1 MENTKIRIPTV
12 FKVSGVSF
20 HKQKVEALSEGD
32 VLSLERDPDNKY
44 DSNAVKILNPEGEM
58 IGFVP
63 KEFNVAIV
71 KKFKKISS
79 VYTLKVK
86 NIHKWEG
93 PTGLEVEF
101 TKVSQNC

>member
-1 MENTKIRIPTV
+1 MENIKVRIPTI
-12 FKVSGVSF
+12 FKVAGVSF

-32 VLSLERDPDNKY
+32 ILTLQKDPNNKY
-44 DSNAVKILNPEGEM
+44 DSNAIKILNNKEEM
-58 IGFVP
+58 VGFVP
-63 KEFNVAIV
+63 KDFNSAII
-71 KKFKKISS
+71 KKFEKVST

-101 TKVSQNC
+101 IKK

>member
-12 FKVSGVSF
+12 FKVAGVSF
-20 HKQKVEALSEGD
+20 HKQKVESLTEGNI
-32 VLSLERDPDNKY
+32 LTLERDPENKY

-63 KEFNVAIV
+63 KEFNSAIV
-71 KKFKKISS
+71 RKFKKVST

-86 NIHKWEG
+86 NIHKWDG

-101 TKVSQNC
+101 TKD

>member
-1 MENTKIRIPTV
+1 MENAKVRIPTI

-20 HKQKVEALSEGD
+20 HKQKVESLSDGD
-32 VLSLERDPDNKY
+32 ILSLERDSENKY

-63 KEFNVAIV
+63 KEFNTAIV
-71 KKFKKISS
+71 RKFKKIST

-86 NIHKWEG
+86 NIHKWDG

-101 TKVSQNC
+101 SKNL

>member
-1 MENTKIRIPTV
+1 
-12 FKVSGVSF
+12 
-20 HKQKVEALSEGD
+20 
-32 VLSLERDPDNKY
+32 
-44 DSNAVKILNPEGEM
+44 M

-63 KEFNVAIV
+63 KEFNTAIV
-71 KKFKKISS
+71 KKFKKIST

-86 NIHKWEG
+86 NIHKWDG

>member
-12 FKVSGVSF
+12 FKVAGVSF
-20 HKQKVEALSEGD
+20 HKQKVESLAEGE

-63 KEFNVAIV
+63 KEFNSAIV
-71 KKFKKISS
+71 RKFKKVST

-86 NIHKWEG
+86 NIHKWDG

-101 TKVSQNC
+101 SKD

>member
-12 FKVSGVSF
+12 FKVAGVSF
-20 HKQKVEALSEGD
+20 HKQKVESLTEGD
-32 VLSLERDPDNKY
+32 ILTLERDPENKY
-44 DSNAVKILNPEGEM
+44 DSNAVKILNSEGEM

-63 KEFNVAIV
+63 KEFNSAIV
-71 KKFKKISS
+71 RKFKKVST

-86 NIHKWEG
+86 NIHKWDG

-101 TKVSQNC
+101 TKD

>member
-1 MENTKIRIPTV
+1 MENTKVRIPTI
-12 FKVSGVSF
+12 FKVAGVSF
-20 HKQKVEALSEGD
+20 HKQKVESLSEGD
-32 VLSLERDPDNKY
+32 ILSLERDSENKY

-63 KEFNVAIV
+63 KEFNTAIV
-71 KKFKKISS
+71 RKFKKVST

-86 NIHKWEG
+86 NIHKWDG

-101 TKVSQNC
+101 SKD

>member
-1 MENTKIRIPTV
+1 MESTKIRIPTV
-12 FKVSGVSF
+12 FKVAGVSF
-20 HKQKVEALSEGD
+20 HKQKVESLTEGD
-32 VLSLERDPDNKY
+32 ILTLERDPENKY

-63 KEFNVAIV
+63 KEFNSAIV
-71 KKFKKISS
+71 RKFKKVST

-86 NIHKWEG
+86 NIHKWDG

-101 TKVSQNC
+101 TKD

>member
-1 MENTKIRIPTV
+1 MENTKVRIHTI
-12 FKVSGVSF
+12 FKVAGVSF
-20 HKQKVEALSEGD
+20 HKQKVESLSEGD

-63 KEFNVAIV
+63 KEFNTAIV
-71 KKFKKISS
+71 RKFKKVST

-86 NIHKWEG
+86 NIHKWDG

-101 TKVSQNC
+101 SKNL